1 MNMARAKKEGN
12 YHFLNVQIP
21 DEVMGMLSKYSS
33 ISRIPKN
40 AITEIALR
48 EYLNKVL
55 SNEE

>member
-1 MNMARAKKEGN
+1 MARAKKEGN

-55 SNEE
+55 PNEE